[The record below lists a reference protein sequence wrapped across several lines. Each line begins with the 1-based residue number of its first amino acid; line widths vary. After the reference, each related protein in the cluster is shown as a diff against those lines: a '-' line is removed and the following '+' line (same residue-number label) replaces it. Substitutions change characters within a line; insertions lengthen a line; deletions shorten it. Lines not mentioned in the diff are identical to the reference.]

1 MSNEDMNLNSEP
13 CEGTE
18 PPAGWTS
25 PGYIARTDGMD
36 YEFNLSTSGTVT
48 VNGVNLGPAADL
60 AALVRDA
67 RRFRR
72 MEKAHEKPL
81 RDGTLYGWCYGSGIY
96 GWMLQ
101 NKPLA
106 EIADALP
113 EVEQP

>member
-48 VNGVNLGPAADL
+48 VNGVNLGLVADL

-67 RRFRR
+67 RRFRKLSAQMFGCDHMIGMSR
-72 MEKAHEKPL
+72 RKDDCL
-81 RDGTLYGWCYGSGIY
+81 LVWGDGKS
-96 GWMLQ
+96 
-101 NKPLA
+101 LA